1 MDAARL
7 REDAQQAGEKLRGS
21 LAQGL
26 GHAQE
31 AIEENVRRGL
41 DQTRGAVTTLN
52 EQFGSFVRQ
61 SPLMA
66 LGGAFVIGYVAAKVA
81 RAFK

>member
-7 REDAQQAGEKLRGS
+7 KDDVQQTGEKLRGN

-31 AIEENVRRGL
+31 AIEENVRRGM
-41 DQTRGAVTTLN
+41 DRTRGAVTTLN
-52 EQFGSFVRQ
+52 AQFGTLVQQ

-66 LGGAFVIGYVAAKVA
+66 LGGAFAIGYLAARVA

>member
-1 MDAARL
+1 M
-7 REDAQQAGEKLRGS
+7 REDVQQAGEKLRGS
-21 LAQGL
+21 LAEGL

-31 AIEENVRRGL
+31 AIEENVRRGM
-41 DQTRGAVTTLN
+41 DRTQGALTTLN
-52 EQFGSFVRQ
+52 EQFGSFVQQ

-66 LGGAFVIGYVAAKVA
+66 LGGAFAVGYLAAKVA